1 MGTPDFA
8 AKSLDALYKAGIEVC
23 GVFSQPDKPRG
34 RGMKLSP
41 SPVKSLALEHGTPVY
56 TPRKLRDGSALRL
69 IEELAPDLIAVVA
82 YGRILPEEIL
92 NYPHLGSVNMHGS
105 LLPKYRGAAPVQW
118 ALIRGEKKTG
128 VTAMY
133 MAPELDAG
141 DMIDKVETE
150 IGPEEDFGSLYE
162 RLGDL
167 AAELLV
173 KTVSRLA
180 EGKVER
186 EPQNGALATFAP
198 PITKEMRPLH
208 WEESAVT
215 LQNLVRGL
223 SPAPAAE
230 GEIAGIRF
238 KIFAAKAENFEGND
252 QPGTVLSADKKGILV
267 RCGEGALRITQLQAP
282 GGKRMSAADYLRGHP
297 LSL

>member
-133 MAPELDAG
+133 MAPEWLTG
-141 DMIDKVETE
+141 
-150 IGPEEDFGSLYE
+150 FGVLYP
-162 RLGDL
+162 
-167 AAELLV
+167 
-173 KTVSRLA
+173 S
-180 EGKVER
+180 
-186 EPQNGALATFAP
+186 
-198 PITKEMRPLH
+198 
-208 WEESAVT
+208 
-215 LQNLVRGL
+215 
-223 SPAPAAE
+223 
-230 GEIAGIRF
+230 GISKF
-238 KIFAAKAENFEGND
+238 W
-252 QPGTVLSADKKGILV
+252 PYCT
-267 RCGEGALRITQLQAP
+267 
-282 GGKRMSAADYLRGHP
+282 Y
-297 LSL
+297 